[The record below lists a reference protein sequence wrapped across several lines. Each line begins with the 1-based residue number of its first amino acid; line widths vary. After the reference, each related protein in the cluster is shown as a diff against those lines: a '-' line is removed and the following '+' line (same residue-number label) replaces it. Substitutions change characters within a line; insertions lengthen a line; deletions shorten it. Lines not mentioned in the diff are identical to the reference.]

1 MSQHGSRNRGNAR
14 PFTLMPGGGGVPGV
28 AFQVGV
34 LRALEEVARISANDA
49 ETTIGTSARG
59 LAGM

>member
-1 MSQHGSRNRGNAR
+1 M
-14 PFTLMPGGGGVPGV
+14 LGGGGVPGV
-28 AFQVGV
+28 AFQVGA

-59 LAGM
+59 LAGV